1 MSMIDSVTELE
12 ALATGIAIV
21 DDDNVITYSN
31 TTFARR
37 LNIDTLPRR
46 LTDIALAEARSR
58 DLLEWQ
64 LRDIGESAL
73 TIEIAPGRSLTL
85 YIGARRD
92 GQRLVIAAIGWP
104 HRDESTLDLAAQ
116 LDPLTGFGNRLM
128 YAERLREF
136 EALGARYAAVLVI
149 DLDHFKQVNDT
160 LGHGAGDELLVL
172 VAQRIR
178 ASTRGNDTLIRLGGD
193 EFVILIPDEK
203 RREGL
208 EALARRL
215 VDLLGRPFLVDGH
228 QINIGA
234 SIGIATLMGDSAQL
248 QDLLRHA
255 DLALYEAKH
264 QGRAGHYVFQS
275 HLEQRAFD
283 RRDFEVDLRR
293 ALGLRQFT
301 LHYQP
306 QTSMREQRVI
316 GFEALIRWEHPT
328 RGRVSPLEFIPLA
341 EELGEIAS
349 IGRWVI
355 RQACQQAMTWGDERL
370 SVAVNVSPAQFADDT
385 IVDVV
390 RDALAHSGLAPAR
403 LELEITEGLFLEE
416 SESIMRR
423 LWAIQELGVAIAIDD
438 FGTGYASLGYLNSF
452 PFSKIKIDKSFIQA
466 EPSPRAKALISGI
479 LAMGSNLG
487 MATTAEGIETLE
499 QYRQLEHEGCNLAQ
513 GYYIARPMPAEQ
525 IADFLGQF
533 RLSAA
538 QAS

>member
-1 MSMIDSVTELE
+1 MIDSVPQLE
-12 ALATGIAIV
+12 TLATGIAII
-21 DDDNVITYSN
+21 DGDNVIVHAN
-31 TTFARR
+31 TAFARR
-37 LNIDTLPRR
+37 LNVDALPYR
-46 LTDIALAEARSR
+46 LTDTDLPEARSR

-73 TIEIAPGRSLTL
+73 TVAIAPGRSLTF
-85 YIGARRD
+85 YIGAQRE
-92 GQRLVIAAIGWP
+92 GQRLIIAASGWP
-104 HRDESTLDLAAQ
+104 HRDESTRDLAAQ

-136 EALGARYAAVLVI
+136 EAMGAKAAAVLII

-160 LGHGAGDELLVL
+160 LGHGTGDELLGL

-193 EFVILIPDEK
+193 EFVVLIPEEK
-203 RREGL
+203 HCEGL
-208 EALARRL
+208 EALASRL
-215 VDLLGRPFLVDGH
+215 VNLLGRPFLVNGH

-234 SIGIATLMGDSAQL
+234 SIGVATLVGDSDQL

-264 QGRAGHYVFQS
+264 RGRAGHYVFQS
-275 HLEQRAFD
+275 PLEQRAFD
-283 RRDFEVDLRR
+283 RREFEVDLRR

-306 QTSMREQRVI
+306 QTSLVERRVT
-316 GFEALIRWEHPT
+316 GFEALIRWQHPT
-328 RGRVSPLEFIPLA
+328 RGQVSPMDFIPLA

-355 RQACQQAMTWGDERL
+355 RSACEQAASWKDERL
-370 SVAVNVSPAQFADDT
+370 GVAVNVSPAQFVDDT
-385 IVDVV
+385 IIHVV
-390 RDALAHSGLAPAR
+390 SDALENSGLAPER

-416 SESIMRR
+416 SDAIMRR
-423 LWAIQELGVAIAIDD
+423 LWAIKELGVAIAIDD

-466 EPSPRAKALISGI
+466 KPSPRANALVSGI

-487 MATTAEGIETLE
+487 MATIAEGIETLE
-499 QYRQLEHEGCNLAQ
+499 QYTQLEVDGCNLAQ
-513 GYYIARPMPAEQ
+513 GYYIARPMPAGQ
-525 IADFLGQF
+525 IADFLERF
-533 RLSAA
+533 CPPTAR
-538 QAS
+538 AS

>member
-1 MSMIDSVTELE
+1 MIDSVPQLE
-12 ALATGIAIV
+12 ALATGIAIING
-21 DDDNVITYSN
+21 DNVIVHAN
-31 TTFARR
+31 TAFARR
-37 LNIDTLPRR
+37 LNVDALPYR
-46 LTDIALAEARSR
+46 LTDIDLPEARSR

-73 TIEIAPGRSLTL
+73 TVAIAPGRSLTF
-85 YIGARRD
+85 YIGAQRE
-92 GQRLVIAAIGWP
+92 GQRLIIAASGWP
-104 HRDESTLDLAAQ
+104 HRDESTRDLAAQ

-136 EALGARYAAVLVI
+136 EAMGTKAAAVLII

-160 LGHGAGDELLVL
+160 LGHGTGDELLGL

-193 EFVILIPDEK
+193 EFVVLIPEEK
-203 RREGL
+203 HCEGL
-208 EALARRL
+208 EALAGRL
-215 VDLLGRPFLVDGH
+215 VNLLGRPFLVNGH

-234 SIGIATLMGDSAQL
+234 SIGVATLVGDSDQL

-264 QGRAGHYVFQS
+264 RGRAGHYVFQS
-275 HLEQRAFD
+275 PLEQRAFD
-283 RRDFEVDLRR
+283 RREFEVDLRR

-306 QTSMREQRVI
+306 QTSIADRRVT

-328 RGRVSPLEFIPLA
+328 RGRVSPLDFIPLA
-341 EELGEIAS
+341 EEIGEIAA

-355 RQACQQAMTWGDERL
+355 RCACEEAMAWQDERL

-385 IVDVV
+385 IVDAV
-390 RDALAHSGLAPAR
+390 RDALDHSGLAPAR

-423 LWAIQELGVAIAIDD
+423 LWAIKELGVAVAIDD

-499 QYRQLEHEGCNLAQ
+499 QYTQLEHDGCSLAQ
-513 GYYIARPMPAEQ
+513 GYYIARPMPAGQ
-525 IADFLGQF
+525 IADFLERF
-533 RLSAA
+533 CPPTAR
-538 QAS
+538 AS